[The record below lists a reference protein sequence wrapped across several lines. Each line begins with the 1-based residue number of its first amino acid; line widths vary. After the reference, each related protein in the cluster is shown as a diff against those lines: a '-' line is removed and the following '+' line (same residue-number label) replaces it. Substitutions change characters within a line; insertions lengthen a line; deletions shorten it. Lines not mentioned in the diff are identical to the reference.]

1 MIVSRA
7 WATALSAAFILVLF
21 QGFLYSYGVFMNYLV
36 GEFGWSRGSASL
48 PMSLVVL
55 GGGLSGIVFGRLV
68 DRHRANHVI
77 AFSALLTSLGLMLL
91 STVDSLQSLYFLYL
105 VVALGSG
112 GVSLSVMS
120 AIVSKS
126 FSKKTG
132 IALGVSTTGFALGA
146 LIMVPLT
153 SELARMIGWRH
164 TYIVNGASLALIT
177 VPLALKALSPSWR
190 SHSPSHGDVR
200 PAVMKLHKQFTLLS
214 LTYFICGFTVTMIS
228 THLAIYTVSVCDST
242 TVAST
247 ALALS
252 IGGSVLSVVFV
263 GALSE
268 KAAMNKLLGM
278 VYLARGISMVYLLY
292 ARDAASIILFAAVFG
307 ITNLATVPL
316 TAGLASEIFGK
327 ASIGL
332 VFATITFIHHL
343 GGSVGAFFGGF
354 VFDLT
359 LSYSWAFAAGALL
372 CLVASLLSV
381 LINPKALSVEASP

>member
-1 MIVSRA
+1 M
-7 WATALSAAFILVLF
+7 
-21 QGFLYSYGVFMNYLV
+21 MNYLV
-36 GEFGWSRGSASL
+36 EEFGWSRAAASL
-48 PMSLVVL
+48 PMSLIVL

-68 DRHRANHVI
+68 DRHRANHII
-77 AFSALLTSLGLMLL
+77 AVSALLTSLGLMLL
-91 STVDSLQSLYFLYL
+91 STVDSIQSLYILYL

-120 AIVSKS
+120 ALVSKS
-126 FSKKTG
+126 FSRRTG
-132 IALGVSTTGFALGA
+132 IALGISTTGFAVGA

-153 SELARMIGWRH
+153 SELTSLIGWRH
-164 TYIVNGASLALIT
+164 TYIVSGASLGFIT
-177 VPLALKALSPSWR
+177 VPLALMALRPSWQ
-190 SHSPSHGDVR
+190 SHSPNHEDVR
-200 PAVMKLHKQFTLLS
+200 PALMKLHKQLTLLS

-228 THLAIYTVSVCDST
+228 THLAIYTVRVCGST

-292 ARDAASIILFAAVFG
+292 ARDAASIILFATVFG

-343 GGSVGAFFGGF
+343 GGSVGAFFGGY